1 MAFKQ
6 NISGR
11 KSNYMCK
18 GSIHGAKSASNGRE
32 LNTEFNLFLRIAESE
47 KALLEQYHDILTKDA
62 GPFIEAFY
70 TYLLAFPITA
80 NVLHHYQKNGGELPR
95 LAETQSAHFQKLLSG
110 CTDEQSAAQLFH
122 IGQIHL
128 RHKIEPVWIMASYQL
143 YLDHLRRI
151 IDTAPDIPTDKR
163 YALESILVKL
173 LFRDMG
179 LMLEGYWHSAMSMA
193 QIEQSR
199 AETLQA
205 QVSNLLANLPQVL
218 WSVDVKNNQL
228 IYISPGARN
237 ICSQDIGLP
246 IPCMG
251 WTHPDDR
258 ELVNLKWEEALLGHK
273 VEVESRVQA
282 PGEQTR
288 WLRRVFHPFLDEAGE
303 VIRIDGLMDDT
314 TESKESIE
322 RLHFLATTDNL
333 TTLPNRAL
341 FLDRFNQAIALAKR
355 EQNRQVAL
363 VLLDLDHFKEINDTL
378 GHPAGDEVLRQVAQR
393 LAGILRESDTL
404 ARLGGDEFAI
414 LLPDAQEGKAAAET
428 VAKNILDCF
437 VEPFWFLKNELY
449 LGAGIGISIYP
460 DHGNDVDVLMSR
472 ADVAMYGAKHRN
484 VGFLFYDPQTD
495 PHTQERLQLS
505 SDLRHALERNEFI
518 LHYQPQVDIS
528 NGRIIGVEALI
539 RWYHPEHGTIFPD
552 QFIPFSENTGLINPI
567 TEWVLRTAI
576 RQCKTWQTEGIELRI
591 AVNVTARSFQ
601 DPLLVE
607 KLEALLCEDGT
618 SLTPDRIEI
627 EITEN
632 ILMEDIEH
640 GAKTIGRLRDLGIS
654 VSIDDFGTGY
664 SSLAYLKK
672 LPIHSIKI
680 DKSFVLNMTED
691 NNDEVIVRSTI
702 ELAHNLGYVVVAEG
716 VENKDSLDL
725 LEILGCDH
733 AQGYHIS
740 HPLPADELVSWIND
754 VGLLPVS

>member
-1 MAFKQ
+1 M
-6 NISGR
+6 
-11 KSNYMCK
+11 
-18 GSIHGAKSASNGRE
+18 SASNGRV
-32 LNTEFNLFLRIAESE
+32 LNTEFNLFLRIKESD
-47 KALLEQYHDILTKDA
+47 KALLNQYHSVLTKDA

-70 TYLLAFPITA
+70 AYLLAFPITA
-80 NVLHHYQKNGGELPR
+80 NVLHHYQENGGELSR
-95 LAETQSAHFQKLLSG
+95 LAATQSAHFQKLLSG
-110 CTDEQSAAQLFH
+110 CTDEQSAEQLIH
-122 IGQIHL
+122 IGKIHL
-128 RHKIEPVWIMASYQL
+128 QHKIEPVWIMGSYQL

-151 IDTAPDIPTDKR
+151 VDTEPEIAPEKR

-179 LMLEGYWHSAMSMA
+179 LMLEGYWHSAMSLA
-193 QIEQSR
+193 QVEQNR
-199 AETLQA
+199 AETLQE

-237 ICSQDIGLP
+237 ICTLDIGMP

-258 ELVNLKWEEALLGHK
+258 EIVRLKWEEALLGHK

-288 WLRRVFHPFLDEAGE
+288 WFRRVFHPFLDDEGK
-303 VIRIDGLMDDT
+303 VVRIDGLMDDT
-314 TESKESIE
+314 TEFKESIE

-341 FLDRFNQAIALAKR
+341 FLDRFNQAIAMAKR
-355 EQNRQVAL
+355 DKKQVAL
-363 VLLDLDHFKEINDTL
+363 VLLDLDYFKEINDTL

-393 LAGILRESDTL
+393 LAHVLRESDTL
-404 ARLGGDEFAI
+404 ARLGGDEFAV
-414 LLPDAQEGKAAAET
+414 LLPDAQDGKASAEK
-428 VAKNILDCF
+428 VAKNILQCF

-460 DHGNDVDVLMSR
+460 EHGDDVDVLMSR

-484 VGFLFYDPQTD
+484 VGFLFYDHETD
-495 PHTQERLQLS
+495 PHTQQRLQLS
-505 SDLRHALERNEFI
+505 SDLRHALERNEFV
-518 LHYQPQVDIS
+518 LHYQPQVDLRR
-528 NGRIIGVEALI
+528 GCIIGVEALI
-539 RWYHPEHGTIFPD
+539 RWNHPEHGMILPD

-576 RQCKTWQTEGIELRI
+576 VQCKTWQTGGVELRI

-601 DPLLVE
+601 DPLLVD
-607 KLEALLCEDGT
+607 KLEALLCGEGAC
-618 SLTPDRIEI
+618 LTPDRIEI

-640 GAKTIGRLRDLGIS
+640 GARAIGRLRDLGIS

-691 NNDEVIVRSTI
+691 NNDAVIVRSTI
-702 ELAHNLGYVVVAEG
+702 DLAHNLGYLVVAEG
-716 VENKDSLDL
+716 VENRDSLDL
-725 LEILGCDH
+725 LELLGCDH

-740 HPLPADELVSWIND
+740 HPLPADELVLWANDSSWSIGEK
-754 VGLLPVS
+754 V